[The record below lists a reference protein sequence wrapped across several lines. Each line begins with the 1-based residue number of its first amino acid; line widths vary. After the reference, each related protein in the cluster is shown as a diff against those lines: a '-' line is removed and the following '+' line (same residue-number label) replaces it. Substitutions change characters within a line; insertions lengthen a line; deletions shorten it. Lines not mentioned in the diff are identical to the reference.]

1 MLLFLCTLPFFVSVV
16 SASHNIR
23 FLNYCGSGTPTIFTH
38 GKRTSV
44 NSRTTYSS
52 NNDGD
57 GGIHTFLEQG
67 SCGNDGVKCTTV
79 GVDLTIPEASLSRT
93 GKYSVPLSLQ
103 YSCANGSIYFA
114 QCYSSDCAPTP
125 ISCDSFSNVRLLFSH
140 LLTVQLNRV
149 PVRAHYNILPV
160 RSPGLIPGPP
170 NPYPY
175 LRLGFPSIT
184 EPNDSSPSSTLSRKL
199 IAPIVIIIILVIALV
214 GTILFLRRKNR
225 RVRMDTVEAR
235 HNILVSRGSNPPFLR
250 RPERASI
257 LTVPSYQSTRVAS
270 TINKESW
277 EDFKSGSY
285 FVKLYPTESEMSV
298 FED

>member
-1 MLLFLCTLPFFVSVV
+1 MLLFLRTLPFFVSVV
-16 SASHNIR
+16 SASHAIR
-23 FLNYCGSGTPTIFTH
+23 FFNYCGSGTPTIFTH

-52 NNDGD
+52 NNDDD

-125 ISCDSFSNVRLLFSH
+125 ISCDSFNSD
-140 LLTVQLNRV
+140 
-149 PVRAHYNILPV
+149 
-160 RSPGLIPGPP
+160 LIITFCP
-170 NPYPY
+170 
-175 LRLGFPSIT
+175 LGFPSLI
-184 EPNDSSPSSTLSRKL
+184 EPNDSSPSSTLRRKL

-235 HNILVSRGSNPPFLR
+235 PRILVSRGSNPPFLR

-270 TINKESW
+270 TINKELW

>member
-1 MLLFLCTLPFFVSVV
+1 MLFFLCTLPFFASVV
-16 SASHNIR
+16 TASHTIR
-23 FLNYCGSGTPTIFTH
+23 FFNYCGSGKPTIFTH

-44 NSRTTYSS
+44 DSTTTYSS
-52 NNDGD
+52 NNNNDGV
-57 GGIHTFLEQG
+57 IYTFLEQG
-67 SCGNDGVKCTTV
+67 SCGNDGIKCTTV

-93 GKYSVPLSLQ
+93 SEYSVPLSLQ

-114 QCYSSDCAPTP
+114 QCYSSNCAPTP
-125 ISCDSFSNVRLLFSH
+125 ISCDSFNSD
-140 LLTVQLNRV
+140 
-149 PVRAHYNILPV
+149 
-160 RSPGLIPGPP
+160 LIITFCP
-170 NPYPY
+170 
-175 LRLGFPSIT
+175 LGSPSIT
-184 EPNDSSPSSTLSRKL
+184 KPNDSSPSSTLSRKL
-199 IAPIVIIIILVIALV
+199 IAPIIIIIILIVALV

-225 RVRMDTVEAR
+225 RVRNDTVEAR
-235 HNILVSRGSNPPFLR
+235 SRILVNRESIPPFLR